1 MGWLVPRCAVG
12 CAHQGHPAHL
22 YATCDTKLHQVPSSR
37 TINMKS
43 MRQQQYLQGAEIERC
58 DTHINTKK
66 LILPKAVHLFYKL
79 PCNNSSVALPST
91 AQIHRPQGAVPA
103 RLDHQ
108 VTDKNHTAPC
118 CSEHPDKNPP
128 HLKNPQQTPRA
139 EKKQINP
146 DRTEAKNKLWQC
158 CFLSALSPGLAGKCL
173 QPAIILNSGSQA
185 TQLINS
191 QQFAWNL
198 SKNVIFLGRKSKVGK

>member
-1 MGWLVPRCAVG
+1 
-12 CAHQGHPAHL
+12 
-22 YATCDTKLHQVPSSR
+22 
-37 TINMKS
+37 MKS

-108 VTDKNHTAPC
+108 VTDK
-118 CSEHPDKNPP
+118 
-128 HLKNPQQTPRA
+128 
-139 EKKQINP
+139 
-146 DRTEAKNKLWQC
+146 
-158 CFLSALSPGLAGKCL
+158 
-173 QPAIILNSGSQA
+173 
-185 TQLINS
+185 
-191 QQFAWNL
+191 
-198 SKNVIFLGRKSKVGK
+198 KSHSTMLF